1 MKVAEIMSSPVVV
14 MRPTEPVAH
23 AKNLMLRH
31 AIKRLVVL
39 EHGKP
44 VGMVSMKDLAE
55 HLSRGAPVWRR
66 RPIDRIPIARVMS
79 TDLITVS
86 PSTDVSKAAN
96 MLLQHNVGSL
106 IVTEDKLVVGILTKT
121 NLALFFAEELGERAK
136 VRELMSKN
144 VITIGRQNSLA
155 HVVEL
160 MDKNKITRIVVVDRG
175 RPVGM
180 VTASDIAFAQLET
193 PDGGVAMR
201 KVKFTR
207 KPERADRPR
216 YRYVKYVALLTAED
230 VMKPEL
236 IKIEAD
242 DDAARA
248 ARLMLDQGISGLPV
262 VENGELVG
270 IITMTD
276 LTKGVAKFG
285 G

>member
-1 MKVAEIMSSPVVV
+1 
-14 MRPTEPVAH
+14 
-23 AKNLMLRH
+23 
-31 AIKRLVVL
+31 
-39 EHGKP
+39 
-44 VGMVSMKDLAE
+44 
-55 HLSRGAPVWRR
+55 
-66 RPIDRIPIARVMS
+66 
-79 TDLITVS
+79 
-86 PSTDVSKAAN
+86 
-96 MLLQHNVGSL
+96 
-106 IVTEDKLVVGILTKT
+106 
-121 NLALFFAEELGERAK
+121 
-136 VRELMSKN
+136 
-144 VITIGRQNSLA
+144 
-155 HVVEL
+155 
-160 MDKNKITRIVVVDRG
+160 
-175 RPVGM
+175 M

-216 YRYVKYVALLTAED
+216 YRSVKYVALLTAED

-242 DDAARA
+242 DDAALA

>member
-1 MKVAEIMSSPVVV
+1 MKITEVMSSPVVA

-31 AIKRLVVL
+31 GIKRLVVM
-39 EHGKP
+39 EQGKP
-44 VGMVSMKDLAE
+44 VGIVSMKDLAE
-55 HLSRGAPVWRR
+55 HLSRGAPAWRR

-79 TDLITVS
+79 TELIIAS
-86 PSTDVSKAAN
+86 PGTDVSKAAN
-96 MLLQHNVGSL
+96 MLLQHSIGSL
-106 IVTEDKLVVGILTKT
+106 IVTEDKRLVGILTKT
-121 NLALFFAEELGERAK
+121 DLARFFAEKLGERTK

-160 MDKNKITRIVVVDRG
+160 MEKNKITRIVVVDRAK
-175 RPVGM
+175 PVGM
-180 VTASDIAFAQLET
+180 VTASDVVFAQLET
-193 PDGGVAMR
+193 PGEGVTRR
-201 KVKFTR
+201 KIKFTR

-236 IKIEAD
+236 IEIEAD
-242 DDAARA
+242 EDAALA
-248 ARLMLDQGISGLPV
+248 ARLMLEHGISGLPV
-262 VENGELVG
+262 VEGGELIG
-270 IITMTD
+270 IITKTD
-276 LTKGVAKFG
+276 LTKGVARFG